1 MNNKLCLFLILFI
14 FSLGSMT
21 AQEIKVPVGRVV
33 DSIPAADSTSSS
45 FALYLPQNFTTEKQ
59 WPVLFVFDAEGRGKA
74 STQLFKGV
82 AEEQSYVIAAANL
95 NINQDSL
102 QNDIKKVGAIINQ
115 VAGMLPL
122 NKQEV
127 YAVGLGA
134 GGKLAS
140 ALPLVYN
147 NISGVL
153 AVENG
158 WLNTNYL
165 KGSNKFMYSAIACTS
180 RNSKF
185 TLEGIVDFL
194 DEKDHPTE
202 LNFYS
207 CGQKVEWPIADVIYN
222 SIAGFTLKAIRDG
235 KRERDPVLIQKLY
248 EHEVENAERLRR
260 SRNYYLAFE
269 KFKKIEDKYED
280 LGLDVDLRDK
290 IKSIRRNKAF
300 RQQRRDYR
308 NFASKEKEKREEY
321 LNYMENDVITSNFE
335 NTGWWAQ
342 EVAELKET
350 QKNTSGA
357 EAKMAARLVGYL
369 DGLSKTYYDDYVNAP
384 VNARTKV
391 FVSILRTIFDKKDPE
406 AYLNI
411 IKIAGHDGDHETAL
425 LYLEDLLKT
434 GFDELEALYD
444 IEGILDLKLSK
455 EYNKK
460 IKEYLGEAKYYE
472 AEI

>member
-1 MNNKLCLFLILFI
+1 MNNKLGLFLILFI

-74 STQLFKGV
+74 STQLFKRV

-158 WLNTNYL
+158 WLSTNYL

-185 TLEGIVDFL
+185 TLEEIVDFL

-207 CGQKVEWPIADVIYN
+207 CEQKVEWPIADVIYN

-248 EHEVENAERLRR
+248 EHEVDNAERLRR

-321 LNYMENDVITSNFE
+321 LNYMENDVMTSNFE

-342 EVAELKET
+342 EVEELKET
-350 QKNTSGA
+350 EKKASGE
-357 EAKMAARLVGYL
+357 EAKMAARLLGYL
-369 DGLSKTYYDDYVNAP
+369 DELSKTYYDDYVNAP
-384 VNARTKV
+384 VNARAKV
-391 FVSILRTIFDKKDPE
+391 FVSILRTIFDKIDPE

-460 IKEYLGEAKYYE
+460 IKQYLGEAKYYE